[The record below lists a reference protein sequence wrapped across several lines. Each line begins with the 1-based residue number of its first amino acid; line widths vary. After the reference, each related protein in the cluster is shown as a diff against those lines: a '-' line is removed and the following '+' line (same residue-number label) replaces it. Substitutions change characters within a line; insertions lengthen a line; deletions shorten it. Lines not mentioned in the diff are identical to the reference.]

1 MTLSSHQKDFLW
13 SRPDV
18 AISLA
23 KISRP
28 RVQKVLQRRRLFH
41 LLDETRAC
49 QATWIYGPGGSG
61 KTTFIA
67 SYIEENKLPCLW
79 YQVDEGDSDIAAF
92 FYYLAMAGKKLAR
105 EAQYLPLLTP
115 EYALGISTFTRR
127 FFEELFARLEKPG
140 VVVLDNYQEAPPACL
155 LHEVVRNALS
165 VIPEGI
171 NLFILSRTEPPA
183 SLARAMASNLL
194 AKIGWRAL
202 RLQAQET
209 RDLVRL
215 LSRTPPSEA
224 VIDSL
229 HEKVDGWLAGLL
241 LLLKRAETEAIDPG
255 TFTQFTIS
263 EVSDYFT
270 SEIFD
275 AADEETREFL
285 LNTSVLPTISA
296 IMAQKLTGSENAAQI
311 LDRIKQNQ
319 WFMER
324 YPGRETRYQYHPLF
338 REYLQSQASQI
349 FTGEHMTRLRQA
361 AAWLLEAEGRIEPA
375 IELFFESGNPHEV
388 VRLILSRAQMLVMQ
402 GRNQTLEQWLRRL
415 PEEVFD
421 KHPYAVYWLGVCRHR
436 LDPDEGRS
444 LFEKAFSLFEA
455 QADAEGVCLSVCG
468 ILDSITFALGS
479 FKPLDQWIPKL
490 TRLSREYEAL
500 PSAEVR
506 GKLSATALFSLTFRH
521 PDHPEFKTWE
531 KRGQTMLQEN
541 ISEEIKFRVIV
552 ACAWHRLF
560 SGNLAEAGHFIE
572 MYQEMVQSPD
582 APPYL
587 LLGLKNLQAFYH
599 FLANNAD
606 ACGKMVAEALAVAS
620 ETGIHLI
627 SPIVVGHGAAGALSA
642 GDIDNADEQ
651 LRGMAGYAHH
661 FDWIYI
667 YFKIFK
673 MWKAFLEQDFATAL
687 LEGESAKA
695 QVADSGM
702 PMTDAVWHQGMA
714 IASHASGSPADA
726 SEHLEKALLI
736 SNRVGFHQIVFG
748 CYLTEAEFAL
758 DAGEETAVCN
768 SLQKAM
774 AIGKAKK
781 YVTTWFWRPDAMT
794 RLCLKALEENIEVD
808 YVQHL
813 IRCRKLMPEFP
824 PLQIEKFPW
833 PLKVFTLGRF
843 SLIVDGTSIS
853 LAGKAQE
860 KPLFLLKAIF
870 LLGGREISINRLCDF
885 LWPDADGDLAR
896 GNFRTNLHRL
906 RKILGYYDAICM
918 NSGSITLDPAYLWV
932 DAWAF
937 ERTLTAADEIRQSAA
952 TEKALQKAADL
963 TQTAID
969 LYKGPLFPSNEEM
982 AISLRQHLHH
992 RFIQAVEQLGDHWQR
1007 RKAYEK
1013 AVALYEKGLK
1023 IDELVEPFY
1032 RGLMVCKHS
1041 LGDKP
1046 GTWKAYNRCKKI
1058 MAKNINTSLSGET
1071 EALKNSL
1078 LNQ

>member
-1 MTLSSHQKDFLW
+1 MTLSAHQKDFLW
-13 SRPDV
+13 NRSDV
-18 AISLA
+18 SISLA

-28 RVQKVLQRRRLFH
+28 RVRKVLQRRRLFH

-105 EAQYLPLLTP
+105 EEQYLPLLTP

-127 FFEELFARLEKPG
+127 FFEELFNRLEKPG
-140 VVVLDNYQEAPPACL
+140 VVVLDNYQEAPPECM
-155 LHEVVRNALS
+155 LHEILRNALS

-171 NLFILSRTEPPA
+171 NLFILSRTEPTA
-183 SLARAMASNLL
+183 ILARAMASNLL
-194 AKIGWRAL
+194 AEIGWPAL
-202 RLQAQET
+202 RLQPQET

-241 LLLKRAETEAIDPG
+241 LLLKRAATEAIDPG

-275 AADEETREFL
+275 AADEETRAFL

-296 IMAQKLTGSENAAQI
+296 TMAQKLTGSENAAQI
-311 LDRIKQNQ
+311 LDRIRQNQ

-338 REYLQSQASQI
+338 REYLQRQAVQT
-349 FTGEHMTRLRQA
+349 FTGDYMTRLKETA
-361 AAWLLEAEGRIEPA
+361 AYLLEAEGQIEPA

-388 VRLILSRAQMLVMQ
+388 VRLILSRAPMLVRQ
-402 GRNQTLEQWLRRL
+402 GRNQTLEKWLRRL
-415 PEEVFD
+415 PEEVFY

-436 LDPDEGRS
+436 LDPGEGGA
-444 LFEKAFSLFEA
+444 LFEQAFSLFEV
-455 QADAEGVCLSVCG
+455 QEDAEGICLSVCG
-468 ILDSITFALGS
+468 ILDSISFALGS
-479 FKPLDQWIPKL
+479 FKPLDHWMPKL

-506 GKLSATALFSLTFRH
+506 GKLSAAALFALSFRH

-531 KRGQTMLQEN
+531 KRGQAMLQEN
-541 ISEEIKFRVIV
+541 ISGEIKLRVIV

-572 MYQEMVQSPD
+572 MYKEMVQSLN

-599 FLANNAD
+599 FLDNNAD
-606 ACGKMVAEALAVAS
+606 ACGKMVAEALEVAAA
-620 ETGIHLI
+620 TGIHLI
-627 SPIVVGHGAAGALSA
+627 SPIVVGHGVAGALSA
-642 GDIDNADEQ
+642 GDIDSADEQ
-651 LRGMAGYAHH
+651 LRGMARYAHL

-673 MWKAFLEQDFATAL
+673 MWKAFLEQDFAMAL

-695 QVADSGM
+695 YVAESGM

-714 IASHASGSPADA
+714 IAWHASGSPNDA
-726 SEHLEKALLI
+726 REYLEKALLI
-736 SNRVGFHQIVFG
+736 SNRVEFHQIQFG
-748 CYLTEAEFAL
+748 CYLTQAEFAL
-758 DAGEETAVCN
+758 DAGDETAARH

-774 AIGKAKK
+774 AIGNAKQ
-781 YVTTWFWRPDAMT
+781 YVTTWYWRPDAMI
-794 RLCLKALEENIEVD
+794 RLCLKALEEHIEVD

-813 IRCRKLMPEFP
+813 IRCRRLMPDFP

-843 SLIVDGTSIS
+843 SLIVDGTPIS

-860 KPLFLLKAIF
+860 KPLTLLKAII
-870 LLGGREISINRLCDF
+870 LLGGREISINRLSDF
-885 LWPDADGDLAR
+885 LWPNADGDLAR

-906 RKILGYYDAICM
+906 RKILGYHEAICL

-937 ERTLTAADEIRQSAA
+937 ERILSAADEIRQSAEN
-952 TEKALQKAADL
+952 EKALQKAADF
-963 TQTAID
+963 TQKAID
-969 LYKGPLFPSNEEM
+969 LYKGPIFQSDEDM

-992 RFIQAVEQLGDHWQR
+992 RFVRAVEQLGLHWQS
-1007 RKAYEK
+1007 RKEYEK

-1023 IDELVEPFY
+1023 TDELVEPFY
-1032 RGLMVCKHS
+1032 RGLMVCRHS

-1046 GTWKAYNRCKKI
+1046 GAWKAYKQCKKI
-1058 MAKNINTSLSGET
+1058 MVKNINTSPSAET